1 MPGTADTSVG
11 VVLDDRYRL
20 DGVLGRG
27 SSAEVYEAT
36 DLRLH
41 RRVAVK
47 VFPERMDEVAFAR
60 FIAEAQLLA
69 GLVHPSLLRVFDV
82 NPDCEKPYLVTRLL
96 TGQTLRDR
104 LRAGP
109 LPPAEVARIGGHC
122 ADALDHVHSRQIV
135 HRDVKPANV
144 LLDGDECV
152 LADFGIA
159 RALDAARLTS
169 TGLCVGTAGYLAP
182 EQVRGDTIGPPAD
195 VYSLGL
201 VLLECLTGEA
211 EYPGPEVEAALARL
225 GRSPRLPDWLP
236 TGWSALLNA
245 MTATDPADRPSAA
258 TCAGTLARLAANIS
272 ATTLVGAPVT
282 PPVALVGD
290 EPEPTEPEPT
300 ELVALPAVE
309 QVGPRW
315 RATRAVLASSAVA
328 CLAVAV
334 LLAVFAQRPQ
344 QPERTSDPPAVSETV
359 VTPPATQQPAVVSQ
373 PAAVAPVVNN
383 GQAVQPQQGKKTK
396 GGGKKGKPGG

>member
-1 MPGTADTSVG
+1 

-27 SSAEVYEAT
+27 SSAEVYAAT

-96 TGQTLRDR
+96 AGQTLRQR

-144 LLDGDECV
+144 LLDDDECV

-182 EQVRGDTIGPPAD
+182 EQVRGDAIGPPAD

-258 TCAGTLARLAANIS
+258 TCARTLARLAADIS
-272 ATTLVGAPVT
+272 ATTLVGRPVTSPVTSPVAPV
-282 PPVALVGD
+282 GD
-290 EPEPTEPEPT
+290 EPEPT

-309 QVGPRW
+309 SVGPRW

-328 CLAVAV
+328 CLAIAV

-344 QPERTSDPPAVSETV
+344 QSERNSDPPAVSETV
-359 VTPPATQQPAVVSQ
+359 VTPSAAVPPATQQPAVVSQ
-373 PAAVAPVVNN
+373 PTAVAPAVNN
-383 GQAVQPQQGKKTK
+383 GQAVQPQPQQGKKAK
-396 GGGKKGKPGG
+396 GGGKKGKSGG